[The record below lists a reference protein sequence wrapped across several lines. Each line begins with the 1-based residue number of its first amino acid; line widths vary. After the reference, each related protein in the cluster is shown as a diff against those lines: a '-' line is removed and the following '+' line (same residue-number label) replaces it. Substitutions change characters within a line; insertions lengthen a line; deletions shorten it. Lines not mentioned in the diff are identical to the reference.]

1 MKIEIGKK
9 YKTRNGLLT
18 KVKSVS
24 GSGDIFYG
32 VVIGDD
38 GGSIDR
44 EWSENG
50 LTNDSIINHPYELM
64 YEVKFIDFILERIFE
79 VFIDVFAFSL
89 VVIPVLT
96 LLLFGC
102 CLVAV
107 AFNLLFKQGLL

>member
-9 YKTRNGLLT
+9 YKTRNGLLA
-18 KVKSVS
+18 KVKSNKGG
-24 GSGDIFYG
+24 GSVFYG

-38 GGSIDR
+38 GDLIDE